1 DPSRGPHRGAFSRE
15 GLVLPGLGGG
25 LTQLVELPAQVLQL
39 ALTARAELFEVTHRV
54 RRRDPCAVGRADAG
68 AKVQRASV
76 RIEQLGLSI
85 AVEQSVVL
93 VLPVQ
98 RNQPVAQLTQLARG
112 GRATI
117 DPSRPAFA
125 DLAQQA

>member
-1 DPSRGPHRGAFSRE
+1 
-15 GLVLPGLGGG
+15 PGLRVG

-39 ALTARAELFEVTHRV
+39 ALTARAQLFEIAHRV
-54 RRRDPCAVGRADAG
+54 RRRDPGAVGRSDTG

-98 RNQPVAQLTQLARG
+98 RNQPVAQLTQLARVAD
-112 GRATI
+112 R
-117 DPSRPAFA
+117 PSIR
-125 DLAQQA
+125 